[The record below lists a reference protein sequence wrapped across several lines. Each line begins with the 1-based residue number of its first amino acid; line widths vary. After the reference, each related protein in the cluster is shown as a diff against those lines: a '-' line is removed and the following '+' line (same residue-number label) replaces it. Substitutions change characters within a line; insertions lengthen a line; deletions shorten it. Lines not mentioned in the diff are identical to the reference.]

1 MKYET
6 IAEAQKV
13 ANMENLG
20 RDYGTAVVVKEG
32 EFFLIKI
39 I

>member
-6 IAEAQKV
+6 IKEAQKV
-13 ANMENLG
+13 ANMENMG

-32 EFFLIKI
+32 EYFVIKI
-39 I
+39 V